1 MADILG
7 GRIPDRSPRPVEEE
21 EIEVEVHLLSGRNSL
36 IQIGW
41 ESTPRRLREIL
52 RSLWICPFLTLYDL
66 AGELL
71 EFDKP
76 LRHQVGMEH
85 GKYQVQAIVQHPC
98 LVCNEQA
105 AILWCPD
112 NPFLCGIGAGSYGN
126 CLDSAGT
133 PLAVPI
139 KHVFKGKSWFVAVK
153 ADHTIM
159 SWGELPDCLQRVV
172 CPRGRL
178 VEVHSTTEIVAL
190 VWDNWSVEIWD
201 GRRRARPR
209 TTQEPR
215 CNWSTVVKVEAN
227 AGAIAAILDDGGVIA
242 YGREAAGGT
251 LPDLVNRNRGKRTAV
266 NLFVTRFAFLVTL
279 SNSTAIIWGDLAEN
293 GMTIEKEGND
303 ICQVSSTCCAFAVRW
318 SDGTITTRG
327 ISEGG
332 GNCEHV
338 VNLLSS
344 VRMLRANTSS
354 FAALSCHNHIVCWG
368 DPMSGGTMEATP
380 ANGVVDIVNTN
391 LAFAAL
397 YQDGSVVCWGA
408 PRCGGEGP
416 GQSLHNVN
424 TLHATEGA
432 FAAHHHNG
440 GVTTWGHPF
449 FGGESEMVRQELH
462 DIQWLQTN
470 ATMIFAMRTDLVVIY
485 WGAHVG
491 ILDPSTS
498 CGRELGLGPAV
509 MQANQTSRQKNNSDR
524 CLWASAVWAEGARNV
539 ELKGLPCSSGQV
551 SPDLWAR

>member
-1 MADILG
+1 MG
-7 GRIPDRSPRPVEEE
+7 
-21 EIEVEVHLLSGRNSL
+21 
-36 IQIGW
+36 
-41 ESTPRRLREIL
+41 
-52 RSLWICPFLTLYDL
+52 
-66 AGELL
+66 
-71 EFDKP
+71 
-76 LRHQVGMEH
+76 
-85 GKYQVQAIVQHPC
+85 
-98 LVCNEQA
+98 
-105 AILWCPD
+105 
-112 NPFLCGIGAGSYGN
+112 
-126 CLDSAGT
+126 
-133 PLAVPI
+133 
-139 KHVFKGKSWFVAVK
+139 
-153 ADHTIM
+153 
-159 SWGELPDCLQRVV
+159 
-172 CPRGRL
+172 
-178 VEVHSTTEIVAL
+178 
-190 VWDNWSVEIWD
+190 
-201 GRRRARPR
+201 
-209 TTQEPR
+209 EPR

-227 AGAIAAILDDGGVIA
+227 AGAIAAILDNGGVIA

-251 LPDLVNRNRGKRTAV
+251 LPDLVNRDRDKRTAV

-293 GMTIEKEGND
+293 GMTIAKEGND

-318 SDGTITTRG
+318 SDGAITTRG

-354 FAALSCHNHIVCWG
+354 FAALSSHYHIVSWG
-368 DPMSGGTMEATP
+368 DPMSGGTMEAAP
-380 ANGVVDIVNTN
+380 ASGVVDIVNTN

-397 YQDGSVVCWGA
+397 YQDGSVLCWGA

-440 GVTTWGHPF
+440 GVTTWGHPY

-470 ATMIFAMRTDLVVIY
+470 ATMIFAIKTDLVVIY

-491 ILDPSTS
+491 ILDPSAS

-509 MQANQTSRQKNNSDR
+509 MQAN
-524 CLWASAVWAEGARNV
+524 
-539 ELKGLPCSSGQV
+539 
-551 SPDLWAR
+551 